1 MNLTLQAR
9 HGKFLAVALLLLTAI
24 LAYMLLVSP
33 WLMYADGLDQRME
46 QAQLQLTR
54 LERMA
59 AKRPAF
65 EEAIARF
72 EATSERNRFYL
83 KQSSPALALA
93 ELEQHL
99 EQLLRGK
106 EAQIVSTQGVPQGQ
120 GGEGETIVLKVRM
133 RADLVTLVNL
143 FYQLETG
150 SPMLFIEKIMITA
163 PPGTGRAQT
172 AVPANTALD
181 VQFDLAGFLIG
192 EVS

>member
-9 HGKFLAVALLLLTAI
+9 HGKFLAVALLLLAAI
-24 LAYMLLVSP
+24 LAYLLLVSP
-33 WLMYADGLDQRME
+33 WMMYAEALDRRME
-46 QAQLQLTR
+46 QASFQLAR

-59 AKRPAF
+59 AKRPVF
-65 EEAIARF
+65 EDAIARF

-120 GGEGETIVLKVRM
+120 GAGAETIVLKVRM

-163 PPGTGRAQT
+163 PPGAGRVQA

-181 VQFDLAGFLIG
+181 VQFDLTGFLTG